1 VVTLIFPKGVLPQA
15 LEHLAGVEQVGF
27 FLADW
32 VPQERSFRIS
42 SWQPVTSSGYAIQ
55 TDYHVRLNDDAKA
68 EMIRWAWDSDK
79 CLIEAHS
86 HGPRG
91 RARFSPSDLAGFE
104 EWVPHLWWRLQK
116 RPYAAIVTQGETFDG
131 WAWIENATDAE
142 QVLALEAPEATHRA
156 TGETTDWLEGAAWG
170 S

>member
-1 VVTLIFPKGVLPQA
+1 VVALSFPEGVLPQA

-32 VPQERSFRIS
+32 VPEERAFRICC
-42 SWQPVTSSGYAIQ
+42 WQPVLSSGYAIQ
-55 TDYHVRLNDDAKA
+55 TDYHVRLRDEAKA
-68 EMIRWAWDSDK
+68 EMIKWAWDSGK
-79 CLIEAHS
+79 SLIEAHS
-86 HGPRG
+86 HGSQG

-104 EWVPHLWWRLQK
+104 EWVPHLWWRLQR

-142 QVLALEAPEATHRA
+142 QVWVIEAPEETRQA
-156 TGETTDWLEGAAWG
+156 TGDTTQWLEAAGWG